1 MREKQMKWPKVIKD
15 HIITSVR
22 IYNED
27 FEGIPFDGNSGLG
40 KMFNIF
46 GAEHE
51 KSIDELNKE
60 LKK

>member
-27 FEGIPFDGNSGLG
+27 FERTPFDGKCGLE
-40 KMFNIF
+40 KVFNLF
-46 GAEHE
+46 GLEYE
-51 KSIDELNKE
+51 SLLDELNKE
-60 LKK
+60 LAL